1 MRRVDA
7 ARFDHFDFFW
17 TCAFIESGKLKFGI
31 TQNRVLF
38 LVFRKNW
45 IMKDFRIIRQSQFS
59 FNKATSTYPNAIS
72 SLSRQKRIM
81 NEPWQG
87 KMSAANCCC
96 TAVTLLWCL
105 SFTRWSSETE
115 NNHLFLLLNIYR
127 LVLMIYIF
135 MSYSFNLL
143 ETLYKKRNRCSNS
156 ILLDGLSSLKNSCS
170 ASFDSFRFSKII
182 F

>member
-7 ARFDHFDFFW
+7 ARFHHFDFLLDLRFYRIRQAEIW
-17 TCAFIESGKLKFGI
+17 NYSKSRSLPCFPK
-31 TQNRVLF
+31 
-38 LVFRKNW
+38 KNW

-87 KMSAANCCC
+87 KMSAAKCCC

-105 SFTRWSSETE
+105 SLTRWSSETE
-115 NNHLFLLLNIYR
+115 NNQLFLLLKIYR
-127 LVLMIYIF
+127 LVLLINIC
-135 MSYSFNLL
+135 MSYSLVWNT
-143 ETLYKKRNRCSNS
+143 ETINFCEKS
-156 ILLDGLSSLKNSCS
+156 DQ
-170 ASFDSFRFSKII
+170 
-182 F
+182 